1 MAQKTIGCGHDR
13 CGACCG
19 GSCTGCGGTLLLT
32 QREIDLLL
40 CLAQI
45 PFLPVARR
53 WDSETPVYLEEA
65 ADFSAAITGLQLKR
79 LIRVDYDLP
88 LLNFDYAAYGAYPC
102 RGSMALTERG
112 QAAVE
117 LLEIQGVEP

>member
-1 MAQKTIGCGHDR
+1 MANIYTSADQLIGKTP
-13 CGACCG
+13 
-19 GSCTGCGGTLLLT
+19 LLELT
-32 QREIDLLL
+32 HIEK
-40 CLAQI
+40 
-45 PFLPVARR
+45 
-53 WDSETPVYLEEA
+53 EEGPA
-65 ADFSAAITGLQLKR
+65 ELYSAAITGLQLKR

-117 LLEIQGVEP
+117 LLEIQGAEP

>member
-1 MAQKTIGCGHDR
+1 MGCGHDCGR
-13 CGACCG
+13 CGSC
-19 GSCTGCGGTLLLT
+19 GSCGGCGGGALELTEQEVELLG
-32 QREIDLLL
+32 RF
-40 CLAQI
+40 AQI

-65 ADFSAAITGLQLKR
+65 ADFSAAIVGLQLKR

-88 LLNFDYAAYGAYPC
+88 LVNFDYAAYGAYPC

>member
-1 MAQKTIGCGHDR
+1 MDCGH
-13 CGACCG
+13 AC
-19 GSCTGCGGTLLLT
+19 GSCGGCGGGALELTEQEVALLG
-32 QREIDLLL
+32 RF
-40 CLAQI
+40 AQI

-53 WDSETPVYLEEA
+53 WDSETPVYLEEGPA
-65 ADFSAAITGLQLKR
+65 ELCSDAITGLQLKR

-88 LLNFDYAAYGAYPC
+88 LVNFDYAAYGAYPC